1 MTKHKKGE
9 KMKMK
14 FVFFTG
20 IILLASNIFVIAAIA
35 QNRNPTLD
43 ETITIRLG
51 PLWSNF
57 DATIT
62 TLGQDADTDT
72 DIDADDIDFAVY
84 GLWRITDRFR
94 IEAGYSGIDKKSK
107 IKMDDNFNLSQV
119 TVPTGAEVKSKF
131 KNEVARLA
139 VGYAIMRGESSEFGL
154 DLGVNFTTVKESLSV
169 DVAGIEVAKE
179 NFLDVSEPL
188 PTIGIFF
195 NYAFNQ
201 KWFMTS
207 RAGVF
212 AFDIGDIDGTIYD
225 LWGGIEY
232 RPWENF
238 GVGFAATYYSA
249 DITVKDDRLETDLDY
264 DYYGPLLYFVAG
276 F

>member
-1 MTKHKKGE
+1 M
-9 KMKMK
+9 
-14 FVFFTG
+14 
-20 IILLASNIFVIAAIA
+20 AIA
-35 QNRNPTLD
+35 QDRNPTLD

-72 DIDADDIDFAVY
+72 DIDADDLDFAVY

-154 DLGVNFTTVKESLSV
+154 NLGVNFTTVKESLSV
-169 DVAGIEVAKE
+169 DVAGSEVAKE

-201 KWFMTS
+201 KWIMTS

-212 AFDIGDIDGTIYD
+212 ALDIGDIDGTIYD

-232 RPWENF
+232 RPWKNF

-249 DITVKDDRLETDLDY
+249 DITVKDDQLKTDLDY